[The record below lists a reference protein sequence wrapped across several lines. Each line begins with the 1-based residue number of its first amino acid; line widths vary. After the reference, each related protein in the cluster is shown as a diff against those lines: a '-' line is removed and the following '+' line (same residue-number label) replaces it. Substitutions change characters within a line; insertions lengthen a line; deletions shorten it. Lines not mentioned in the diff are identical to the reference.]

1 VIASAGIAAVAPAG
15 DELEADFNLVLVV
28 ERDDA
33 EALREIGVEAAALR
47 EPGWRDALP
56 SGGSVL
62 LVGAAQRL
70 AGDLRRLGV
79 GATYAVDVPLPCRH
93 AAQFIDDAGKRAGR
107 VLLPAEAREVWRVV
121 TDRALPVQ
129 AAPNFEGHPE
139 LARKPRRLA
148 VVRSLDE
155 VLGLP
160 PLAWLVRDL
169 CPASGVGLL
178 VGPPNVGKS
187 ALAVDLAFRV
197 ASGQDW
203 HGRAVAAGPVI
214 YCAGEGVAGL
224 GQRATA
230 WLESTAARPV
240 HDLGFVTGL
249 PALSCEAG
257 RAEFAAILEERRPKL
272 AIVDTIAAHWA
283 DSEDRAEVVG
293 PAMAALQALAAR
305 VGCLVL
311 LLHHERKPSA
321 QPVAGG
327 AWAAVRGSGAWVG
340 SADVVLSLSG
350 TPDALV
356 LACTKQRDAERA
368 KPVELV
374 LRAVDLAAGGR
385 GVIVTPRAPAASVVE
400 PLPELRTRDRLR
412 AALASA
418 GAAGLSFAEACAAS
432 GRSKATTS
440 EHLARFVDD
449 DEAETFPTA
458 RGLRWRVR
466 AVRFGGSPLGGEAE
480 PNTER
485 SAEQART
492 EPNKPEPNNR

>member
-1 VIASAGIAAVAPAG
+1 VSSPADSFGLGGLDAMPWSVAVT
-15 DELEADFNLVLVV
+15 EHEECAD
-28 ERDDA
+28 
-33 EALREIGVEAAALR
+33 ALRAAGLR
-47 EPGWRDALP
+47 AVSLRRGWQDEVAGE
-56 SGGSVL
+56 SVVL
-62 LVGAAQRL
+62 LVGRAQRI
-70 AGDLRRLGV
+70 AGDLHKKFGV
-79 GATYAVDVPLPCRH
+79 ERCFGASVPLPYEYPSEFLASMRRLR
-93 AAQFIDDAGKRAGR
+93 QKSAGR
-107 VLLPAEAREVWRVV
+107 DLEPHEVAGLWRELVEVG
-121 TDRALPVQ
+121 ALPVEV
-129 AAPNFEGHPE
+129 APTNHPD
-139 LARKPRRLA
+139 AKPRPRRLA

-155 VLGLP
+155 ILRLP

-169 CPASGVGLL
+169 LPASGVGLL

-187 ALAVDLAFRV
+187 ALAVDFALRV
-197 ASGQDW
+197 ACGQDW
-203 HGRAVAAGPVI
+203 HGREVRSGAVVFA
-214 YCAGEGVAGL
+214 AGEGVDGL

-272 AIVDTIAAHWA
+272 AVVDTIAAHWA
-283 DSEDRAEVVG
+283 DSEDKAEVVG

-356 LACTKQRDAERA
+356 LTCTKQRDAERA
-368 KPVELV
+368 KPVELA
-374 LRAVDLAAGGR
+374 LRAVDLAGGGR

-400 PLPELRTRDRLR
+400 PLPELRTRERLR
-412 AALASA
+412 AAMASA
-418 GAAGLSFAEACAAS
+418 GARGLSHAEACQATGKSKSTAS
-432 GRSKATTS
+432 F
-440 EHLARFVDD
+440 HLARMVDD
-449 DEAETFPTA
+449 GDAEPFSTP

-466 AVRFGGSPLGGEAE
+466 VRVDEPPLGGGLESNIE
-480 PNTER
+480 HSIER
-485 SAEQART
+485 TRT
-492 EPNKPEPNNR
+492 DSN